1 MPPRRYVKSEDTQ
14 KKNEFFCVTWKW
26 NFYYFF
32 IFFIFLL
39 LRDNKNISLL
49 RKILNNVKNKN
60 LVFHEKQFCVETN
73 CLMLHKKL
81 FISTK
86 KRWCYAK
93 VFHVNKNKMMLWKE
107 KVFALKKLINYS
119 RTARHN
125 QYFEIN
131 FENCLVIWFL
141 LILQQYDILSIPT
154 KSVINKPPV
163 CFLLTS

>member
-32 IFFIFLL
+32 IFFTFLL

-49 RKILNNVKNKN
+49 RKILNNVKSKN

-93 VFHVNKNKMMLWKE
+93 AFHVDKNKMMPWKKRFLHWKNLLIIPE
-107 KVFALKKLINYS
+107 RRAITNTLKLILKITLFFDFSWFYS
-119 RTARHN
+119 N
-125 QYFEIN
+125 
-131 FENCLVIWFL
+131 
-141 LILQQYDILSIPT
+141 ILSILT
-154 KSVINKPPV
+154 KSVRNKPSV
-163 CFLLTS
+163 CFLLTL